1 MHKCTQHRLT
11 GKERKCLKRREG
23 SMSSIRG
30 VSHFTRR
37 TKRRLYFKLQLW
49 MWRKRQKK
57 CSFAFFRA
65 KKQAFCNSSRLS
77 VKTQKRHKVCQFGCP
92 NPSFLH
98 MVPEGNTCAPAA
110 KTTGTAGVG
119 ERIELS
125 WNDQSRLN
133 TGRNACDL
141 TTHKK
146 ETRSLEL
153 SESAVHPPS
162 LQTDPSLEML
172 TEDIHGRYSFNTC
185 KKKKFFFFF
194 LLITAVWND
203 SISTFL

>member
-1 MHKCTQHRLT
+1 
-11 GKERKCLKRREG
+11 
-23 SMSSIRG
+23 
-30 VSHFTRR
+30 
-37 TKRRLYFKLQLW
+37 
-49 MWRKRQKK
+49 
-57 CSFAFFRA
+57 
-65 KKQAFCNSSRLS
+65 
-77 VKTQKRHKVCQFGCP
+77 
-92 NPSFLH
+92 

-110 KTTGTAGVG
+110 KTAGTAGVG

-133 TGRNACDL
+133 TGHNACDL
-141 TTHKK
+141 TTHEK

-185 KKKKFFFFF
+185 KKKKIFFFL